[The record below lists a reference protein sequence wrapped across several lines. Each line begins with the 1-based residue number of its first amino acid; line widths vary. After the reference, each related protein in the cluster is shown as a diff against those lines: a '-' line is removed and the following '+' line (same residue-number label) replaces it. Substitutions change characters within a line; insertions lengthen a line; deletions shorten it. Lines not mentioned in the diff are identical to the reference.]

1 MDRVAPERSEKFM
14 VPPRLEYWMV
24 ILNLKSVASV
34 KRTRLAANLFVDVI
48 TDRVYSDI
56 EIFSLNFIRTRFF
69 FFLFF
74 FTKFRNEIFLFSTK
88 NAIFRKNLTKW
99 YRESFLWPHIR
110 RFEANSCILVNIIR
124 VSTQPATF
132 PRPLIHRPCVNCW
145 RISTETLIESWLP
158 FRCFITR

>member
-56 EIFSLNFIRTRFF
+56 EIFSSNFIRTRLFF
-69 FFLFF
+69 FFFF
-74 FTKFRNEIFLFSTK
+74 FYEISKRNFSILDEKRYISKKFNQVISRKFSLAAHSPFRSEFLHFSKYTRLD
-88 NAIFRKNLTKW
+88 ATS
-99 YRESFLWPHIR
+99 Y
-110 RFEANSCILVNIIR
+110 
-124 VSTQPATF
+124 VSTPAHS
-132 PRPLIHRPCVNCW
+132 PSVR
-145 RISTETLIESWLP
+145 
-158 FRCFITR
+158 

>member
-56 EIFSLNFIRTRFF
+56 EISSSNFIRTWNSIIIII
-69 FFLFF
+69 F
-74 FTKFRNEIFLFSTK
+74 FTKYLAKFRNDFFIFEEK
-88 NAIFRKNLTKW
+88 R
-99 YRESFLWPHIR
+99 
-110 RFEANSCILVNIIR
+110 
-124 VSTQPATF
+124 
-132 PRPLIHRPCVNCW
+132 
-145 RISTETLIESWLP
+145 
-158 FRCFITR
+158 

>member
-56 EIFSLNFIRTRFF
+56 EISSSNFIRTWNSIIIII
-69 FFLFF
+69 F
-74 FTKFRNEIFLFSTK
+74 FTKYLAKFRNDFSIFEEK
-88 NAIFRKNLTKW
+88 R
-99 YRESFLWPHIR
+99 
-110 RFEANSCILVNIIR
+110 
-124 VSTQPATF
+124 
-132 PRPLIHRPCVNCW
+132 
-145 RISTETLIESWLP
+145 
-158 FRCFITR
+158 